1 MRAFKIVEELSPPED
16 ELAGLVREALAGSS
30 TRVEDA
36 QTLPPRAYM
45 SQAFFDLEVEKIF
58 KKEWICV
65 GHVAQIPNP
74 GDYFTLEIFGEPM
87 VIVRGEDRIRALS
100 SVCLHRWA

>member
-1 MRAFKIVEELSPPED
+1 MGGFVGSDRPKFPGLLGSAGPEESHYRLIGSFVMRAFKIVEDLPPPED
-16 ELAGLVREALAGSS
+16 ELTALVSAALAGSS

-36 QTLPPRAYM
+36 QTLPPKAYM

-65 GHVAQIPNP
+65 GHVAQIPN
-74 GDYFTLEIFGEPM
+74 
-87 VIVRGEDRIRALS
+87 V
-100 SVCLHRWA
+100 